1 MEKQDFQKA
10 ISRYCYYPCSIDLLC
25 DFDTPLSLFQ
35 KLQADFLLESVE
47 KMSTV
52 GRYSFIGIEKREQL
66 SLKGDKVMYRCF
78 HFEQESEEFFWK
90 KKSGKDLPELGF
102 LSSAKRSTDL
112 RHQSPLELVR
122 EHYLSASVAPLQNK
136 TLPFVGGLIGYM
148 GFEAV
153 RYFESLPEAKDVLHL
168 PDVVMVFPRFL
179 IVYDNSTRKISLIYL
194 VASPFFSR
202 SLFGQKKKTL
212 SLDFSSSGEQKNKKA
227 TVEKLQRLLF
237 EEAQRRYDFA
247 CQKIEGIRRKIEK
260 SFHYSP
266 HVSKQAI
273 TLAKNSYANKR
284 SNFTRSDFMKVVQRC
299 VDYIKR
305 GDAFQIVPSQRF
317 QFPLTIDPFEVYR
330 SLRLHNP
337 SPYLFY
343 LNFDDFF
350 LVGSSPEMMVKIDGD
365 QLSLRPLAGTRPRGA
380 NVREDDRLKRELLA
394 SKKELAEHLMLVDLG
409 RNDIGRIAKTGSVQV
424 SEYMQVE
431 KYSHVQHIVSL
442 VQGKKREDADAL
454 DVIAA
459 TFPAGTLSGAPKL
472 RSIEIIAELE
482 KQQRGPYGGM
492 IFYLSLDGQFN
503 SCITI
508 RTLLIKEGMGFLQAG
523 AGVVYDSVAAEEYQE
538 TLNKAQAIFSAI
550 EDAGL
555 RMENIER
562 MGGGVKK

>member
-1 MEKQDFQKA
+1 MTEKMEKQDFLKA
-10 ISRYCYYPCSIDLLC
+10 IDKYCYYPCSIDLLS
-25 DFDTPLSLFQ
+25 DFDTPLSLFK

-66 SLKGDKVMYRCF
+66 SLKSNKVMYRCF

-90 KKSGKDLPELGF
+90 KKSDKGFPELGF
-102 LSSAKRSTDL
+102 LYGAKRSVDTYSDA
-112 RHQSPLELVR
+112 PLELVR
-122 EHYLSASVAPLQNK
+122 SHYLSASVAPLPQK

-153 RYFESLPEAKDVLHL
+153 RYFEALPEAKDVLAL

-179 IVYDNSTRKISLIYL
+179 IVYDNCTRKISLIYL

-202 SLFGQKKKTL
+202 SLFKRKEKTL
-212 SLDFSSSGEQKNKKA
+212 SLRSFSENGEKSKKA
-227 TVEKLQRLLF
+227 NQEKLQKLLF
-237 EEAQRRYDFA
+237 KEAERRYDFA
-247 CQKIEGIRRKIEK
+247 RQKIDGIRKKMEK
-260 SFHYSP
+260 DFHYRP
-266 HVSKQAI
+266 HVSKDAI
-273 TLAKNSYANKR
+273 TLAKNSYLNKH
-284 SNFTRSDFMKVVQRC
+284 SNFTRSSFMKVVERC
-299 VDYIKR
+299 VDYIKS

-343 LNFDDFF
+343 LNFDNFF
-350 LVGSSPEMMVKIDGD
+350 LVGSSPEVMVKIDGD
-365 QLSLRPLAGTRPRGA
+365 QISLRPLAGTRPRGA
-380 NVREDDRLKRELLA
+380 NVQEDDRLKKELLA

-409 RNDIGRIAKTGSVQV
+409 RNDIGRVAKTGTVNV

-442 VQGKKREDADAL
+442 VQGKKRADVDAL

-492 IFYLSLDGQFN
+492 VFYLSLDGNFN

-508 RTLLIKEGMGFLQAG
+508 RTLLMKEGMAFLQAG

-538 TLNKAQAIFSAI
+538 TLNKAQTVFSAI
-550 EDAGL
+550 KDAGL
-555 RMENIER
+555 RMEAE
-562 MGGGVKK
+562 GKK